1 MVADEVRK
9 LAERT
14 QKSLSE
20 TGISIKSVVQRVEN
34 INENTKD
41 TSKDM
46 IEIQGRSSFISNT
59 ILDLVKNADAISSQI
74 ESKTSITD
82 MLDDELKK
90 IAIYENILEKL

>member
-1 MVADEVRK
+1 
-9 LAERT
+9 
-14 QKSLSE
+14 
-20 TGISIKSVVQRVEN
+20 
-34 INENTKD
+34 
-41 TSKDM
+41 M

-82 MLDDELKK
+82 KLDDELKK